1 MSSPLLTPSM
11 VSDRLTVSQA
21 TLCIWRGK
29 RVGPKWF
36 TRGQFVYYRED
47 DFAEYLDELGP
58 IPPVG
63 DRRRFF
69 ADAHRGMIIPE
80 TPEPATL
87 EVLEDRLTVVE
98 AELATLRENSPEALQ
113 ERLRKAE
120 SKLAAKIRRNQKRKP
135 LVPALPS

>member
-1 MSSPLLTPSM
+1 M

-58 IPPVG
+58 ISPVG

-69 ADAHRGMIIPE
+69 ADAHRAMIIPE
-80 TPEPATL
+80 TPEPVTL
-87 EVLEDRLTVVE
+87 E
-98 AELATLRENSPEALQ
+98 AGELPRSPPGTPPQ
-113 ERLRKAE
+113 GRK
-120 SKLAAKIRRNQKRKP
+120 
-135 LVPALPS
+135 